1 MELKSRR
8 AVELESAQN
17 NIRLLYEMLD
27 SYTPATTSEDEMEL
41 IKELYQS
48 SERFQPNLAKLA
60 AETSQND
67 DILGTVIIF

>member
-17 NIRLLYEMLD
+17 NIRLLNEMLD

-67 DILGTVIIF
+67 DILGTLIIF

>member
-1 MELKSRR
+1 
-8 AVELESAQN
+8 
-17 NIRLLYEMLD
+17 MLD

>member
-17 NIRLLYEMLD
+17 NIRLLNEMLD